1 MVNLIS
7 MSERSIGEH
16 AEERIRPSLQNILDC
31 RDKTRYAQ
39 LRDVFVQTRLKE
51 LIKKAKPILL
61 EAQRFGLYEGFQHPD
76 SVIHITQ
83 DTRIPGFKVNDQE
96 IYKQL
101 IDEVRVHKSIPQ
113 AVQIVI
119 DQYFNIDHRSRDAKR
134 SERRAITYGKRKP
147 ETPLSIKEVA
157 NAHVA
162 MCAEKSAVAQN
173 LITFF
178 GTRSWMVDSYASI
191 TRRDGVIDTGQHIYN
206 IIEIPQTGLI
216 IYDASHPFE
225 ITNENGEI
233 IQTLPAQFPITQKQF
248 AELQNGEPVHLQH
261 KEERRKNNT
270 VEIIQREYIYGG
282 DGSVRK

>member
-1 MVNLIS
+1 ML
-7 MSERSIGEH
+7 ERSTGEH
-16 AEERIRPSLQNILDC
+16 LEERTVPPLQSILDC
-31 RDKTRYAQ
+31 RDETRYRE

-51 LIKKAKPILL
+51 LIKKAKPTRID
-61 EAQRFGLYEGFQHPD
+61 ARRFGLYEGFQHPD
-76 SVIHITQ
+76 SVIHVTQ
-83 DTRIPGFKVNDQE
+83 DTRIPGFKVDDQE

-134 SERRAITYGKRKP
+134 SDRRAITYGKRKP

-178 GTRSWMVDSYASI
+178 GTHSWLVDSYASI
-191 TRRDGVIDTGQHIYN
+191 TRRDGIVDTGQHLYN
-206 IIEIPQTGLI
+206 IIEISPTELI
-216 IYDASHPFE
+216 LYDASHPFE

-248 AELQNGEPVHLQH
+248 AELQSGKPVHLQH
-261 KEERRKNNT
+261 KEERRKNGAT
-270 VEIIQREYIYGG
+270 KIVQREYIYGG
-282 DGSVRK
+282 VGSVRK